1 MPAGRVGEDRARH
14 VASRWL
20 VERFSAHFFVF
31 DGIFVGYAGRMPA
44 CPVHAVF
51 ALALLYSSSAIAAQQ
66 AEHRTVDTDQPEK
79 TTLASGVDRI
89 SGVEP
94 SSNIHYVRLIL
105 SGSLHTPSTADS
117 PAPSPGP
124 TLITQC
130 TLKPNGKPSFELF
143 ANFGGATDLAFYP
156 PWAPTSTHDLFP
168 PRTDKAVLTMEF
180 LGYTQVKPVRR
191 QWEVPVPTPG
201 QYRYNPPGG
210 GSANLEEITYYLRYL
225 VALPTL
231 RLTLDSRSAEFLT
244 TPLLDEIRKEPLCRA
259 AAL

>member
-1 MPAGRVGEDRARH
+1 MPPYLVRAG
-14 VASRWL
+14 
-20 VERFSAHFFVF
+20 
-31 DGIFVGYAGRMPA
+31 
-44 CPVHAVF
+44 F
-51 ALALLYSSSAIAAQQ
+51 ALALQCSFCAISAQQ
-66 AEHRTVDTDQPEK
+66 QEHRTVETDQPEK

-89 SGVEP
+89 SGLEA
-94 SSNIHYVRLIL
+94 SSKIRYVRLIL
-105 SGSLHTPSTADS
+105 PGSLHTSSA
-117 PAPSPGP
+117 AEAAALSPGP
-124 TLITQC
+124 TLIAQC
-130 TLKPNGKPSFELF
+130 TLKPNSKSAFELF